1 MLYEFVLILYGKA
14 ILIMYQNL
22 YVSLICDR
30 MAITGIILFL
40 GLYLVV
46 GYGAGLIVN
55 LLGFVYP
62 AYKS

>member
-1 MLYEFVLILYGKA
+1 MCEFVLILYGNT
-14 ILIMYQNL
+14 YVN
-22 YVSLICDR
+22 VSLIYDP
-30 MAITGIILFL
+30 MATVGIVLFL

>member
-1 MLYEFVLILYGKA
+1 MCLLAYFIGLVGVL
-14 ILIMYQNL
+14 M
-22 YVSLICDR
+22 V
-30 MAITGIILFL
+30 
-40 GLYLVV
+40 YLVV

>member
-14 ILIMYQNL
+14 ILVMYQS

>member
-1 MLYEFVLILYGKA
+1 
-14 ILIMYQNL
+14 
-22 YVSLICDR
+22 
-30 MAITGIILFL
+30 MADIGIVLFL

>member
-1 MLYEFVLILYGKA
+1 
-14 ILIMYQNL
+14 
-22 YVSLICDR
+22 
-30 MAITGIILFL
+30 MADVHVGIVFFL

>member
-1 MLYEFVLILYGKA
+1 MWYTVA
-14 ILIMYQNL
+14 SS
-22 YVSLICDR
+22 VSLICDS
-30 MAITGIILFL
+30 MDITGIILFL